1 MLCRG
6 LPTATPQHPYDS
18 KIPVAKKVRIG
29 YGDGGLRHRGKN
41 ALNETV
47 HSDERGGRDMGKDK
61 DVKKENKKKP
71 SKTLKEKKEAKRLK
85 KSGKAG
91 A

>member
-1 MLCRG
+1 MG
-6 LPTATPQHPYDS
+6 NK
-18 KIPVAKKVRIG
+18 KIPVAKKVWIR
-29 YGDGGLRHRGKN
+29 YGDGGLRHRDNNVFFK
-41 ALNETV
+41 TV
-47 HSDERGGRDMGKDK
+47 QSDERGGRAMGKDK

-91 A
+91 GI